1 MKLSRQNHES
11 GQSLVEYVMMLIV
24 VIGLASLLGSRLPK
38 LMGIIQA
45 PFKDA
50 FARTYKYGDPLA
62 CGYDGD
68 PPACSGPMR
77 HPRYL
82 LPGSARMF
90 ARGR

>member
-1 MKLSRQNHES
+1 MKQRRSRQL
-11 GQSLVEYVMMLIV
+11 GQSLVEYVLLMALVAGMA
-24 VIGLASLLGSRLPK
+24 GLLSSRLPQF
-38 LMGIIQA
+38 LSLIQA

-50 FARTYKYGDPLA
+50 YVRAFKYGDPTA

-68 PPACSGPMR
+68 PPACQGPTR